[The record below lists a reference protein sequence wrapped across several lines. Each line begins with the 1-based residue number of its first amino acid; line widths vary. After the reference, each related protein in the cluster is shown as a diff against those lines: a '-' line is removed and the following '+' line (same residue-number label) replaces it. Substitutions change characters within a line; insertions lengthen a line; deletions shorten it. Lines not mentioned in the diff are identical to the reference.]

1 MVSDRQQMRA
11 AIFIPV
17 LSGHRS
23 TPSDIAK
30 SQKKPT
36 RDNLKRGILQK
47 NVIEVAETSHEVNVS
62 QTLPDS
68 E

>member
-1 MVSDRQQMRA
+1 MASDRQQMRA

-30 SQKKPT
+30 SQKTPT
-36 RDNLKRGILQK
+36 GDNLIRGILK
-47 NVIEVAETSHEVNVS
+47 KKLIEVAETSHEVNVS
-62 QTLPDS
+62 QTPPDS